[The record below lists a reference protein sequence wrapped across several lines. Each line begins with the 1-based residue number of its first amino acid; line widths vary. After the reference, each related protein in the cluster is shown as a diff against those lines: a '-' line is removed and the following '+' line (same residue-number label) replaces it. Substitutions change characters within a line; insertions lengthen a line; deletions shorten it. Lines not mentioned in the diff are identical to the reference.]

1 MVMPF
6 LLVDVYSVLRPRE
19 FCNALF
25 SSLLYFA
32 AFWVKLE
39 TNAFLTGVFLLLAF
53 TFPFPKYNCSCSSYS
68 IRDLRISY

>member
-39 TNAFLTGVFLLLAF
+39 TNAFLTGVFGCWRSPSLSQSTTAYAIVILF
-53 TFPFPKYNCSCSSYS
+53 GT
-68 IRDLRISY
+68 